1 MDLEQAQPIEEERGP
16 GPAAPRYRW
25 HHKLLALLGA
35 AIAFEVG
42 IFLIVFPWMD
52 PWPNNYFATVV
63 PEWRR
68 FWVSPYVRG
77 AVSGLGLVNVVIA
90 LSEVFRLRRFSA

>member
-1 MDLEQAQPIEEERGP
+1 
-16 GPAAPRYRW
+16 
-25 HHKLLALLGA
+25 
-35 AIAFEVG
+35 
-42 IFLIVFPWMD
+42 MD